1 MNGAKLEHPRLDR
14 LAAFGL
20 GKLCDTDFAEI
31 EAHLACCVACCE
43 RLRDLPNDKLLRLVQ
58 SAEATSFT
66 DRVPSALGDE
76 TSAPG
81 SIPQELAAHPRYD
94 VQGPLGAGG
103 MGDVF
108 KARHRL
114 MQRDVALKVI
124 NSKRMHRAAAVER
137 FQREVRAAAQF
148 SHPNIVTA
156 FDAEQAGSTHFL
168 VMEFIEGTSLD
179 RLVAE
184 KGPLAVDRA
193 CDYIGQAALGL
204 QHAYEHGMVHRDI
217 KPQNLMLTPKGQVK
231 ILDFGLARF
240 LSESEPLIQPLAPV
254 TLSGDVT
261 GEELFIAPVSAEP
274 MQHDPA
280 LTCAETPTPDAM
292 DEGKENLCL
301 LESDEEPLTR
311 LGAIMGSPDYVA
323 PEQILDSHTADIRA
337 DIYSLGC
344 TLYFLLAGQPP
355 FAGSVRDKLRA
366 HQSEQPR
373 PITGLRADAPAGLVA
388 ILDRM
393 LAKDPAQRYQTPAE
407 VAYALLRFTRCPICK
422 RRHGIAAIVAI
433 VLLVSSFFVLW
444 KTEWAAGLLRL
455 QSKSGVVIQ
464 SDSAQSLTSDMD
476 GTLCIWGHV
485 AGEGVW
491 GVAFSPDGRR
501 ALSCGDDGYVR
512 QWDVTTGKE
521 LWASPC
527 QLHGSAL
534 RDVAVSPDGRNAL
547 VAVFDSTVRVLD
559 MQTGKELRRFE
570 GHKAKVHGVTF
581 SSDGKLALSASGTSF
596 PYREQDNSI
605 RLWEVAT
612 GKEIRIFQ
620 GHQGWVRT
628 AVFSPD
634 DRLVLS
640 ASLDRTVRLWDAQT
654 GEEVRRFHGHSEGVL
669 GAVFSPDGRQALST
683 SWDKTIRLWEVA
695 TGKELRRFHGPTAT
709 IESVVFSGDGF
720 RALSA
725 GKDGMVR
732 LWDVAT
738 GKELLV
744 MRGHSDMVHAAV
756 LSRDGK
762 FALSG
767 GRDGS
772 VRIWRLPAPSAPV
785 E

>member
-1 MNGAKLEHPRLDR
+1 MNGINLEHPPLDR

-20 GKLCDTDFAEI
+20 GKLTDAEFAQI
-31 EAHLACCVACCE
+31 EAHIACCVACCE
-43 RLRDLPNDKLLRLVQ
+43 RLRHLPTDKLVQLVRG
-58 SAEATSFT
+58 AE
-66 DRVPSALGDE
+66 DRSLTEESLSALSDE
-76 TSAPG
+76 TSAPRA
-81 SIPQELAAHPRYD
+81 IPEVLAAHPRYD
-94 VQGPLGAGG
+94 VEGPVGAGG

-114 MQRDVALKVI
+114 MQRAVALKVI
-124 NSKRMHRAAAVER
+124 STRRMHRATAVER
-137 FQREVRAAAQF
+137 FQREVRAAAQL

-184 KGPLAVDRA
+184 RGPLAVDRA
-193 CDYIGQAALGL
+193 CDYIEQAALGL

-240 LSESEPLIQPLAPV
+240 LSESDPLVQPLAPV
-254 TLSGDVT
+254 TLAAELT
-261 GEELFIAPVSAEP
+261 GEELFMAPVMAEP
-274 MQHDPA
+274 VEGDSAP
-280 LTCAETPTPDAM
+280 TCFETPAPDAM
-292 DEGKENLCL
+292 NQGKEGRPL
-301 LESDEEPLTR
+301 LGNDEPLTR

-323 PEQILDSHTADIRA
+323 PEQILDAHTADIRA

-344 TLYFLLAGQPP
+344 TLYFLLAGHPP
-355 FAGSVRDKLRA
+355 FSGSVHDKLRA
-366 HQSEQPR
+366 HERKQPR
-373 PITGLRADAPAGLVA
+373 PLIQLRRDVPTGLAAV
-388 ILDRM
+388 LDRM

-407 VAYALLRFTRCPICK
+407 AADALRTF
-422 RRHGIAAIVAI
+422 AASPVNRYRYKITTVAI
-433 VLLVSSFFVLW
+433 VLLIVSGLAVW
-444 KTEWAAGLLRL
+444 QTEWGAGLLGLMGNRGAVVESEDIRTL
-455 QSKSGVVIQ
+455 SSG
-464 SDSAQSLTSDMD
+464 AD
-476 GTLCIWGHV
+476 GTRCMWGHTS
-485 AGEGVW
+485 GEGVW
-491 GVAFSPDGRR
+491 GVAFLPDGSR

-512 QWDVTTGKE
+512 QWDVASGEE
-521 LWASPC
+521 LRASAC
-527 QLHGSAL
+527 QLQGSAL
-534 RDVAVSPDGRNAL
+534 RDVAVSPDGRTAL

-559 MQTGKELRRFE
+559 IDTAKELRRFE
-570 GHKAKVHGVTF
+570 GHKAKVHGATF
-581 SSDGKLALSASGTSF
+581 SSDGRLALSASGTSF

-612 GKEIRIFQ
+612 GKEIRQFQ

-628 AVFSPD
+628 AVFSPN
-634 DRLVLS
+634 DRYVLS
-640 ASLDRTVRLWDAQT
+640 ASLDRTVRLWDAET
-654 GEEVRRFHGHSEGVL
+654 GEEVRRFIGHDEGVL

-683 SWDKTIRLWEVA
+683 SWDKTMRLWEVT
-695 TGKELRRFHGPTAT
+695 TGKELRRFQGCTAT
-709 IESVVFSGDGF
+709 IESVVFSSDGC

-738 GKELLV
+738 GKELLE
-744 MRGHSDMVHAAV
+744 MKGHVGMVHAAV

-772 VRIWRLPAPSAPV
+772 VRLWRLPAPTTLAK
-785 E
+785 